1 VLNDLSAAPR
11 VYLIPTGADVM
22 SIPNASSPEQVRVWN
37 IVDQAIPVPVPGI
50 EAKLPY
56 SNFSPLLDSLD
67 GSIGQQRRFSS
78 FRAYHDA
85 NDAVNTDELVSDSRL
100 VGRSVWNT
108 GWTLIIPGRTLNTD
122 PDEGLDRFIEQV
134 SDIKLV
140 FETYGFSG
148 N

>member
-1 VLNDLSAAPR
+1 
-11 VYLIPTGADVM
+11 
-22 SIPNASSPEQVRVWN
+22 
-37 IVDQAIPVPVPGI
+37 
-50 EAKLPY
+50 
-56 SNFSPLLDSLD
+56 
-67 GSIGQQRRFSS
+67 
-78 FRAYHDA
+78 
-85 NDAVNTDELVSDSRL
+85 